1 MKHYRYIYALLAYS
15 LFLLSGALGQNSGA
29 LSGKVTGSS
38 GSAVSNASVLV
49 TDSTGF
55 ARNAVTGQEGEF
67 TINNLPPGTYRV
79 EVQVPGFKRL
89 TQENVQIAAGTP
101 VNLQLGLE
109 GGNEQES
116 VIVPATAPLADDTS
130 AQIAHSYAGRVLGE
144 LPVQDINHTQLS
156 ELATGVTPP
165 TVQSNILV
173 DPQRNR
179 AWNTNGQPA
188 QANNYLH
195 DGVEN
200 QEALSNTEA
209 HVPTMGGIEQMN
221 LSTSNYDAAQGRA
234 AGSIL
239 MPITKPGAK
248 SFHGELFEYHSNDW
262 FRARNYFD
270 PSPLPQGV
278 YVSNQFGGN
287 VGGAIVPSHTF
298 FFVSE
303 QTDTVRDSN
312 PVFATVPT
320 AAFASGDFSSLPF
333 ATIYNPFTGAANGT
347 GRTAFTNNMIPA
359 NLISP
364 TATAILSQLPA
375 SNLAGSFNNYYTNQ
389 AFRNTGSRVDARL
402 DQRFSDR
409 NLLFLRYGL
418 SYYDTTQDATLGAI
432 ASDGGSSR
440 LRGHD
445 ALIGYTHS
453 FGATTFTD
461 IRAGYVRYSNPISPL
476 PGVGSG
482 SAFGFTGATG
492 GVPSIVIDGMPGL
505 GTNPVYPQTNKE
517 DNWNIV
523 NNWTARIHNNDL
535 RFGADAYAIRADG
548 FQNPLYGPSGAY
560 TFTAGATSIPGAVLG
575 PAATYANSLAAF
587 LLGTPT
593 TSGVTS
599 NAFLPS
605 YTSRQ
610 YAAYIADRVNIMSRL
625 TLDIGLRYDY
635 FWPIQPRS
643 NAASYYTYDPI
654 GNMLNSLGT
663 GSRSGGVHGNN
674 SNVAPRIGLAYRLTD
689 RTVIRAGYGISYFS
703 PGIAFGSSA
712 LNPYITTAAVG
723 VAGSYAVAG
732 QLGAFPPVL
741 PNGVAP
747 NQTLYVA
754 QSQMR
759 TPYVQSFN
767 FDIQQDLTH
776 GILVDLAYVG
786 NLGRDLPFTQ
796 DLNAALPGTGAAG
809 QAFAAGGQT
818 APVLLRGTGFNSN
831 YNSLQANVTKRFSG
845 GLAFTAAY
853 TFSKSLDY
861 GAGLQPFLN
870 NNNPFANYGPSNFD
884 RTQIFTFT
892 HNWRLPFGAGTN
904 HFNKGVLA
912 HVLGPWEFDGILRTA
927 TGEPF
932 TPTASAASCQCPGNT
947 ATADV
952 VPGPTLSGVGFIPG
966 FFGVFAFPVAIP
978 TIQFTQP
985 AAGSFGNI
993 GRNAVR
999 APGFTNYDL
1008 ALTRSFV
1015 FHEGMRVDFRAEA
1028 YNITNS
1034 PHFGM
1039 PIANVNSVNFGLSN
1053 STAPGLDARLFQA
1066 VVKVVF

>member
-1 MKHYRYIYALLAYS
+1 M
-15 LFLLSGALGQNSGA
+15 SGALGQNSGA

-101 VNLQLGLE
+101 VNLQLRLE
-109 GGNEQES
+109 GGSDQDS
-116 VIVPATAPLADDTS
+116 VTVAANAPLADDAS
-130 AQIAHSYAGRVLGE
+130 AQVAHSYAGRVLSE

-156 ELATGVTPP
+156 EVTTGVTPP
-165 TVQSNILV
+165 TVTPNILV

-179 AWNTNGQPA
+179 TWNTNGQPT

-200 QEALSNTEA
+200 QEAVANMEA
-209 HVPTMGGIEQMN
+209 HVVTMNGIQQMN
-221 LSTSNYDAAQGRA
+221 LSTSNYDAEQGRA

-239 MPITKPGAK
+239 MPISKPGAT

-262 FRARNYFD
+262 LRARNYFN

-287 VGGAIVPSHTF
+287 VGGAIRPDHTF

-303 QTDTVRDSN
+303 QTDWVRDSN

-320 AAFASGDFSSLPF
+320 APFASGNFSSLPF
-333 ATIYNPFTGAANGT
+333 VTIYNPFTGFANGA
-347 GRTAFTNNMIPA
+347 GRTAFTNNTIPS

-364 TATAILSQLPA
+364 TATAILAQVPA
-375 SNLAGSFNNYYTNQ
+375 PNLTGPFNNYYTNQ
-389 AFRNTGSRVDARL
+389 IFRNRGSRVDARL

-418 SYYDTTQDATLGAI
+418 SYYDTTQDAALGPI
-432 ASDGGSSR
+432 SSDGGSSR

-445 ALIGYTHS
+445 ALIGYAHS
-453 FGATTFTD
+453 FGPTTFTD
-461 IRAGYVRYSNPISPL
+461 IRAGYIRYSNPISPL

-482 SAFGFTGATG
+482 SSFGFIGSTG
-492 GVPSIVIDGMPGL
+492 GIPSIAIDGMPTL
-505 GTNPVYPQTNKE
+505 GTNPTYPQINKE

-523 NNWTARIHNNDL
+523 NNWTFRIHNNDL
-535 RFGADAYAIRADG
+535 RFGADAYWIRADG
-548 FQNPLYGPSGAY
+548 FQNMLYGPSGAY
-560 TFTAGATSIPGAVLG
+560 SFTAGATSTPGVALG

-593 TSGVTS
+593 TSGITT
-599 NAFLPS
+599 NTFLPS
-605 YTSRQ
+605 YISRQ
-610 YAAYIADRVNIMSRL
+610 YSAYVADRVNILSHL

-635 FWPIQPRS
+635 FWPLQPRS
-643 NAASYYTYDPI
+643 NAASYFTYDPI
-654 GNMLNSLGT
+654 ANTLNSLGS

-674 SNVAPRIGLAYRLTD
+674 ANLSPRIGIAYRLRD
-689 RTVIRAGYGISYFS
+689 RTVVRAGYAMSYFS
-703 PGIAFGSSA
+703 PGIAFQSSV
-712 LNPYITTAAVG
+712 LNPYMTTAAVG
-723 VAGSYAVAG
+723 VSGSYAVAG
-732 QLGAFPPVL
+732 QLGTFPSVL
-741 PNGVAP
+741 PNGIAP
-747 NQTLYVA
+747 NQALYVT
-754 QSQMR
+754 QSQVR

-767 FDIQQDLTH
+767 FDVQQDVTH
-776 GILVDLAYVG
+776 GILFDIAYVG

-796 DLNAALPGTGAAG
+796 DLNAALPGTGTAG

-831 YNSLQANVTKRFSG
+831 YNSLQANATKRFSG

-870 NNNPFANYGPSNFD
+870 NNNPFANYGLSNFD
-884 RTQIFTFT
+884 RTHIFTLT
-892 HNWRLPFGAGTN
+892 HNWRLPFGAGTA
-904 HFNKGVLA
+904 HFNSGVLA
-912 HVLGPWEFDGILRTA
+912 HILGPWELDGILRTA
-927 TGEPF
+927 TGQPF
-932 TPTASAASCQCPGNT
+932 TPTASAAVCQCPGNT

-952 VPGPTLSGVGFIPG
+952 TPGPTLSGVSVFPG
-966 FFGVFAFPVAIP
+966 FFGSFAFPVAIP

-999 APGFTNYDL
+999 GPGFTNYDL
-1008 ALTRSFV
+1008 ALSRSFV
-1015 FHEGMRVDFRAEA
+1015 FHEGTWVDFRAEA

-1039 PIANVNSVNFGLSN
+1039 PITNVNSVNFGLSN
-1053 STAPGLDARLFQA
+1053 KTAPGLDSRLFQA
-1066 VVKVVF
+1066 VVKFVF